1 MDDKNRIHAKYVV
14 CHITHRE
21 RNSDTET
28 PAMSLAGEEDEP
40 MITVL
45 LVNGEAIVREG
56 LRMRLALEA
65 DITIV
70 GEATSSAE
78 ALEQVQRLQP
88 AIVLMDLPLPD
99 RDGIAVIAALRA
111 AQTISAVIIL
121 SWQDDAT
128 IRARAQAAGAAAF
141 VGKHEGVKTVLTMIR
156 HVGQRGR

>member
-1 MDDKNRIHAKYVV
+1 
-14 CHITHRE
+14 
-21 RNSDTET
+21 
-28 PAMSLAGEEDEP
+28 

-45 LVNGEAIVREG
+45 LVTDEAIVREG

-65 DITIV
+65 DMTIV

-88 AIVLMDLPLPD
+88 AIVLMDLALPD
-99 RDGIAVIAALRA
+99 MDGIAAIAALRA
-111 AQTISAVIIL
+111 AHTASAVVIL
-121 SWQDDAT
+121 SLQDDAT
-128 IRARAQAAGAAAF
+128 IRTRAQAAGAAAF

>member
-1 MDDKNRIHAKYVV
+1 
-14 CHITHRE
+14 
-21 RNSDTET
+21 
-28 PAMSLAGEEDEP
+28 
-40 MITVL
+40 MITIL
-45 LVNGEAIVREG
+45 LVIDEAIVREG

-88 AIVLMDLPLPD
+88 AIVLMDLALPD
-99 RDGIAVIAALRA
+99 RDGIAVIAALQA
-111 AQTISAVIIL
+111 AHTASAVIIL
-121 SWQDDAT
+121 SWQDGAT

>member
-1 MDDKNRIHAKYVV
+1 
-14 CHITHRE
+14 
-21 RNSDTET
+21 
-28 PAMSLAGEEDEP
+28 

-45 LVNGEAIVREG
+45 LVNDEAIVREG

-78 ALEQVQRLQP
+78 ALEQVQRLKP
-88 AIVLMDLPLPD
+88 AIVLMDLALPD
-99 RDGIAVIAALRA
+99 MNLIAVIAALRA
-111 AQTISAVIIL
+111 AHTASAVIIL
-121 SWQDDAT
+121 SLQDDIT

>member
-1 MDDKNRIHAKYVV
+1 
-14 CHITHRE
+14 
-21 RNSDTET
+21 
-28 PAMSLAGEEDEP
+28 
-40 MITVL
+40 MITIL
-45 LVNGEAIVREG
+45 LVNDEAIVREG

-70 GEATSSAE
+70 GEATTGAE

-88 AIVLMDLPLPD
+88 TIVLMDLALPD
-99 RDGIAVIAALRA
+99 MDGIAAIAALRA
-111 AQTISAVIIL
+111 ANTASGVVIL
-121 SWQDDAT
+121 SLHDDAT